1 MQSVYWEY
9 IKNQNLEI
17 TWNNYRSSFQFVR
30 EVAMKICIMYI
41 VMMMSN
47 QSSLSQHM
55 IIQT

>member
-17 TWNNYRSSFQFVR
+17 TWNNYRGSFQFVR